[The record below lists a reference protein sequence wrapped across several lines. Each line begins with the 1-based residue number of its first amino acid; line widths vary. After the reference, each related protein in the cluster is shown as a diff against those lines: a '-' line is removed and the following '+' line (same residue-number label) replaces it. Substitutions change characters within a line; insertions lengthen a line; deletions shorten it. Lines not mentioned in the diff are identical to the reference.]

1 MQRSIQAALA
11 AALVACAAAP
21 AVANSPAP
29 VRRERLSLEHVDLTS
44 QREVAAVR
52 TRIRAA
58 ANRVC
63 AQQAPRGFTTVGADA
78 RCRATAMRKAEVQLK
93 LAIRSARGNMQLASR

>member
-1 MQRSIQAALA
+1 MQRPIQAALA
-11 AALVACAAAP
+11 AALIACAAAP
-21 AVANSPAP
+21 AVAESSAP
-29 VRRERLSLEHVDLTS
+29 VRRERLSLENVDLTNT
-44 QREVAAVR
+44 REVAAVR

-63 AQQAPRGFTTVGADA
+63 AQRTPRGFNTVGADA
-78 RCRATAMRKAEVQLK
+78 RCRATAMRKAEGQLR